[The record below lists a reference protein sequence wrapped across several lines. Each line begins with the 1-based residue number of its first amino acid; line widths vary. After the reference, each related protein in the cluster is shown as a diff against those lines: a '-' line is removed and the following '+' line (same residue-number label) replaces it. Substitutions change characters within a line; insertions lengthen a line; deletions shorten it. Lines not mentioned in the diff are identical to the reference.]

1 MRLLVIFCTAAFA
14 AFGQTSSHISNI
26 KQLTNGGQNAEAYW
40 SPNGKRIVF
49 QSDRGGKWIGY
60 GSGAASASCP
70 SSSHCH
76 MDHPP
81 TPLKG

>member
-1 MRLLVIFCTAAFA
+1 MRLPAIVFAVAFA

-49 QSDRGGKWIGY
+49 QTTRDKY
-60 GSGAASASCP
+60 E
-70 SSSHCH
+70 
-76 MDHPP
+76 
-81 TPLKG
+81 